1 MKFEKED
8 IITIDSE
15 NFVIADIEE
24 IEGVK
29 YFFTIKVDED
39 ENLEEEFDVLKECQV
54 EGELKLK
61 TVDDDVLY
69 SSLIEKFVKK
79 LSNNN

>member
-54 EGELKLK
+54 DGELKLK

>member
-15 NFVIADIEE
+15 DFVIADIEE